1 MQVDQLRN
9 IIEAAL
15 LAAGRSLN
23 VVALENL
30 FSEAECPQR
39 DEINAALEDIE
50 ADCKGRGYELK
61 RTASGYRFQVRQEL
75 SPWIDHLWE
84 EKPKKY
90 SRALLE
96 TLALIA
102 YRQPLTRGDIEQ
114 VRGVAVSSEI
124 IRTLLDRQWV
134 RSVGHRDVPGRPAL
148 YATTRNFLDDFNL
161 RGLDQLPPL
170 SEIRDS
176 DFFNNELGLVAG
188 EVEDAEVS
196 SGELPAGDLAETTSA
211 ENLIEDEAAQV
222 GASRVDAEA
231 EELIEGVSTNES
243 YVGMDTDVS
252 GADTIATDVDSTVI
266 DTSNID
272 ASDNDLSNVLPISP
286 RNANE

>member
-61 RTASGYRFQVRQEL
+61 RTGSGYRFQVRQEL
-75 SPWIDHLWE
+75 APWIDHLWE

-124 IRTLLDRQWV
+124 IRTLQDRQWV

-161 RGLDQLPPL
+161 QGLDQLPPL

-176 DFFNNELGLVAG
+176 DFFNNELGLVTGEVVTEEVVAG
-188 EVEDAEVS
+188 EVESQE
-196 SGELPAGDLAETTSA
+196 
-211 ENLIEDEAAQV
+211 AQV
-222 GASRVDAEA
+222 GDFAEA
-231 EELIEGVSTNES
+231 IITENIEEDETTEVGANRADAGAEEPVEEPVEGVSTKES
-243 YVGMDTDVS
+243 HIGMDT
-252 GADTIATDVDSTVI
+252 TD
-266 DTSNID
+266 ID
-272 ASDNDLSNVLPISP
+272 ANDIDLSNVSPIIP
-286 RNANE
+286 RNTNE

>member
-61 RTASGYRFQVRQEL
+61 RTGSGYRFQVRQEL
-75 SPWIDHLWE
+75 APWIDHLWE

-124 IRTLLDRQWV
+124 IRTLQDRQWV

-161 RGLDQLPPL
+161 QGLDQLPPL

-176 DFFNNELGLVAG
+176 DFFNNELGLVAEEEESEEEQVG
-188 EVEDAEVS
+188 DFAEAIITENIKED
-196 SGELPAGDLAETTSA
+196 ETT
-211 ENLIEDEAAQV
+211 EV
-222 GASRVDAEA
+222 GANRADAGA
-231 EELIEGVSTNES
+231 EEPVEEPVEGVSTKES
-243 YVGMDTDVS
+243 HIGMDT
-252 GADTIATDVDSTVI
+252 TD
-266 DTSNID
+266 ID
-272 ASDNDLSNVLPISP
+272 ANDIDLSNVSPIIP
-286 RNANE
+286 RNTNE